1 MPLDMPMVW
10 REPRSHFTDCYFSL
24 TNVLGL
30 TEKLSI
36 QYNTQS
42 TLFCTAN
49 VCQGRQETKNAEI
62 YNEGG
67 EK

>member
-10 REPRSHFTDCYFSL
+10 REPRSHFTDCYFCL

-49 VCQGRQETKNAEI
+49 VCQSRQETKNAEI
-62 YNEGG
+62 DNEGG